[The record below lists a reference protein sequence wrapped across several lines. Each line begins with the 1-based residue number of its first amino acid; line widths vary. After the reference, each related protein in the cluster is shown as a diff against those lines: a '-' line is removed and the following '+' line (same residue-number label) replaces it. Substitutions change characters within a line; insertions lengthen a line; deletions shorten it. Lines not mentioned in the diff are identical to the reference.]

1 MNKIDQYLKW
11 IATATLIVGTGIN
24 GLGFYP
30 LGPIVLAVGGIMWL
44 AVSIMWREASL
55 IVTNGI
61 MTVTGIATLC
71 YSVFC
76 K

>member
-30 LGPIVLAVGGIMWL
+30 LGPIILALGGIMWL

-61 MTVTGIATLC
+61 MTITGIATLC